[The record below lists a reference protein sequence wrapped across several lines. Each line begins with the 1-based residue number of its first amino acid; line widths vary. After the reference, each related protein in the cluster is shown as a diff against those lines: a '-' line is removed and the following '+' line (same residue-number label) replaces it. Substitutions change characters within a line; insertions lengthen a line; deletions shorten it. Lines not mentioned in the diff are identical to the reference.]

1 MILKNIKISFGSDKL
16 EKEFSKLRTG
26 RSDEKRLFHHISRA
40 FDDIEKDL
48 NCATKISKRLWSKF
62 YSRHKLTNLWKYD
75 LPDGY
80 RLIFTLEDQEV
91 VILAIILEWFSH
103 KDYKK
108 RFKY

>member
-1 MILKNIKISFGSDKL
+1 MMRKNIRISFSSDKL

-26 RSDEKRLFHHISRA
+26 RSDEKKLFYHISRA

-48 NCATKISKRLWSKF
+48 NCATKIPKKLWPKF
-62 YSRHKLTNLWKYD
+62 YSKYELTNLWKYD
-75 LPDGY
+75 LPNGF

-103 KDYKK
+103 KDYEK
-108 RFKY
+108 RFRY